1 MNSSFNTSWV
11 SNMTDEELIQHS
23 DDELVQGEMVKRFV
37 AIYDENQELTE
48 TLEEKEKQFE
58 ELQASLDEAEAQIEQ
73 YQEVLADIRNLA
85 DA

>member
-11 SNMTDEELIQHS
+11 SNMTDEELVRHS

>member
-1 MNSSFNTSWV
+1 
-11 SNMTDEELIQHS
+11 MTDEELIRHS
-23 DDELVQGEMVKRFV
+23 DDDELVQGEMVKRFV
-37 AIYDENQELTE
+37 AIYNENQELTE